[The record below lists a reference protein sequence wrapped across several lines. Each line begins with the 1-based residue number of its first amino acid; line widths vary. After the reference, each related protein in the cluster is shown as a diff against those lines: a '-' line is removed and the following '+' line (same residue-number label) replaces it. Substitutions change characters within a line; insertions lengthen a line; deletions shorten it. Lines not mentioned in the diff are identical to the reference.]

1 MKKYIITAC
10 SLAMLTLSSCD
21 LNINDDPNYP
31 GTSDV
36 TTDLQFP
43 AVENFIATSANDIM
57 FNYAGF
63 FAQYFEQK
71 PESNQFN
78 DLAEQTI
85 TEASSTIDRAYRNL
99 YAGALEDIEDIKSRS
114 TNKADLFAATV
125 LRAYTFQLLV
135 DNMSDCPYTEALQ
148 GSANP
153 MPKWD
158 DGETVYNGV
167 LKEMDDAEAALDASS
182 DQMTMTDM
190 LFNKNID
197 QWKGYANALRLRM
210 YLRMYDKDSSVKD
223 KITALVQANN
233 FFTGDAAMDIY
244 SNDNDNRSPFYGS
257 YYALGTGNHVAAYP
271 IISYMTSTSDPRI
284 SYAFN
289 VASATG
295 KYVGQMPGAKT
306 IEKEWTSSKDWK
318 NKDVSAVNYDLY
330 NGTGATRPAYFF
342 TQANLQF
349 LIAEVKYRFLN
360 DAAGAKAAYE
370 AAVKADFSARGYS
383 SEEAATFLANG
394 ASWDNASD
402 KLKLIYMQ
410 KWAALFYMDN
420 MEAWSEIRRTDVP
433 ALSSHTG
440 EEIYKDPSI
449 YEPGDLITPTING
462 LEAGG
467 LMKRMFYPL
476 TARNLNNNTPAA
488 QPGSTPVWWDVK

>member
-1 MKKYIITAC
+1 MKISILTVC
-10 SLAMLTLSSCD
+10 SAALLMLASCD
-21 LNINDDPNYP
+21 LDINDDPNYP
-31 GTSDV
+31 GTTDV
-36 TTDLQFP
+36 SPDLQFP
-43 AVENFIATSANDIM
+43 AVENYIAASANDIM

-63 FAQYFEQK
+63 FAQYFEQM

-78 DLAEQTI
+78 GLAEQTI
-85 TEASSTIDRAYRNL
+85 TESSATIDRAYLNL

-125 LRAYTFQLLV
+125 LRAYAYQLLV
-135 DNMSDCPYTEALQ
+135 DNMGDCPYTEALQ
-148 GSANP
+148 GNNKP

-158 DGETVYNGV
+158 DGETVYKGV
-167 LKEMDDAEAALDASS
+167 LDELDKAEAALDEST
-182 DQMTMTDM
+182 DQMTVTDM
-190 LFNKNID
+190 LFNKDLD

-210 YLRMYDKDSSVKD
+210 YLRMYDKDNSVKD
-223 KITALVQANN
+223 KITALVQENK

-257 YYALGTGNHVAAYP
+257 YYALGTGNHCAAYP
-271 IISYMTSTSDPRI
+271 IVSYMTATADPRI

-306 IEKEWTSSKDWK
+306 IEKEWTTSKDWK
-318 NKDVSAVNYDLY
+318 NKDVSAVNYELY
-330 NGTGATRPAYFF
+330 NNTGATRPAYFF

-349 LIAEVKYRFLN
+349 LIAEVKYRFMN

-383 SEEAATFLANG
+383 AADAAAFLAGEAA
-394 ASWDNASD
+394 WDKAAD
-402 KLKLIYMQ
+402 KLNLIYMQ
-410 KWAALFYMDN
+410 KWTALFYMDN

-433 ALSSHTG
+433 ALSLHTG
-440 EEIYKDPSI
+440 EEIYKTPSI
-449 YEPGDLITPTING
+449 YNPGDLIVPTING

-467 LMKRMFYPL
+467 LMKRMFYPQV
-476 TARNLNNNTPAA
+476 ARNLNDNTPAA
-488 QPGSTPVWWDVK
+488 KPGNTPVWWDVK